1 MILGNIISCRLTVDK
16 NDLISYISCK
26 VALFLRIIHNELLFM
41 MYIGKVKKDFMMLMH
56 GCFCTVLFR
65 KFFLRQ
71 IIEVLEVKVTFG
83 IYIFHNYL
91 LNIIRVFDDIMFKEL
106 TTFYL
111 LL

>member
-1 MILGNIISCRLTVDK
+1 MDV
-16 NDLISYISCK
+16 
-26 VALFLRIIHNELLFM
+26 F
-41 MYIGKVKKDFMMLMH
+41 
-56 GCFCTVLFR
+56 VLFCFG

-106 TTFYL
+106 TAF
-111 LL
+111 

>member
-1 MILGNIISCRLTVDK
+1 MDV
-16 NDLISYISCK
+16 
-26 VALFLRIIHNELLFM
+26 F
-41 MYIGKVKKDFMMLMH
+41 
-56 GCFCTVLFR
+56 VLFCLG